1 MKDIVSGN
9 MIFITPLLITV
20 ILSFTVIHSSHTI
33 RTNETLL
40 RNHNLRI
47 NELKRSQHDLTLT
60 FESFYHNGENLYAQ
74 ASTVL
79 NMNSPY
85 FNE

>member
-1 MKDIVSGN
+1 MKYAVSEN
-9 MIFITPLLITV
+9 MIFIMPLFMTV
-20 ILSFTVIHSSHTI
+20 VLSFIVIHSSYTI

-40 RNHNLRI
+40 QSHNLRI
-47 NELKRSQHDLTLT
+47 SELKRSEHDLILT

-74 ASTVL
+74 ASTLL

-85 FNE
+85 FDE